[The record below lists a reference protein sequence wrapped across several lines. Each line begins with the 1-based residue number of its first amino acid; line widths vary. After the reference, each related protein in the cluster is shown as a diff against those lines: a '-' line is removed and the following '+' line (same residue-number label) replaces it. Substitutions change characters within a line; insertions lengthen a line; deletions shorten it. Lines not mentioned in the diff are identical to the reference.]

1 MRMRHSNEARCLRS
15 ERLTRLEE
23 VVAQTTALLHCRLNR
38 SMRHHGLSRFC
49 AVTVD
54 LIVLKVV
61 HVTQA
66 VIVESS
72 EACYKTL
79 EVKIKVWQR
88 SIKVAPNQ
96 KNKNKGVI
104 LKIKQSKD
112 NSNSKSRNLALNAY
126 VECTQTMAA
135 NQALQRANQAP
146 IQALLM
152 S

>member
-1 MRMRHSNEARCLRS
+1 MRMRHSNEARCLRW

-23 VVAQTTALLHCRLNR
+23 VVAQTTALLHYRLNR
-38 SMRHHGLSRFC
+38 SMRQHGLSRFC
-49 AVTVD
+49 VATVD

-66 VIVESS
+66 VIVECS

-79 EVKIKVWQR
+79 EVKIMVWLR
-88 SIKVAPNQ
+88 SIKLEQNQ

-104 LKIKQSKD
+104 LRIKHSKD
-112 NSNSKSRNLALNAY
+112 KSNSKSHNLAQNAY
-126 VECTQTMAA
+126 VECTQTLAA
-135 NQALQRANQAP
+135 NQALLKVNQAP